1 MSFSPDVCSALNWKQ
16 PNCNVLY
23 LSRLCQIYSFLP
35 LDPVFLGTI
44 CGRGSEQLIRPTA
57 AGSGRGEKR
66 TLSVGAAVEFAKANN
81 LLGLFVNSDLLVS
94 PLSRL
99 AGFGLHFPK

>member
-16 PNCNVLY
+16 PNCNVLHFSQ
-23 LSRLCQIYSFLP
+23 LSQHSFLP
-35 LDPVFLGTI
+35 LDPVFLGTL
-44 CGRGSEQLIRPTA
+44 CGRRSEQLIRPTA

-94 PLSRL
+94 PLFRL
-99 AGFGLHFPK
+99 AKSV